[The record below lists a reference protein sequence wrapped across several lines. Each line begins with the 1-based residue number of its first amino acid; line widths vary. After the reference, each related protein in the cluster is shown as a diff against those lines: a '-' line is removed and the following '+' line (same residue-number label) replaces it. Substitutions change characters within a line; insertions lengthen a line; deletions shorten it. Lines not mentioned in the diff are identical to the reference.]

1 MAAQN
6 TAFAK
11 EVRKTL
17 IDKDMSMAD
26 LAKEVSQKTGL
37 FCDSNYLYHIFR
49 GDRNPPKIVGAINE
63 ILGLGDANDG

>member
-11 EVRKTL
+11 EVKKAL
-17 IDKDMSMAD
+17 IDRDMGMKD
-26 LAKEVSQKTGL
+26 LAAAVAEKTGL

-49 GDRNPPKIVGAINE
+49 GDRNPPKIVNAISE
-63 ILGLGDANDG
+63 ILELK